1 MSSRCRKRIVDGTLA
16 AFLFFSVGCESE
28 RREFRAQMP
37 VPPLE
42 QGQQAS
48 PRAGPIGRPAAP
60 PPENAARPAPR
71 STDEPFQDSR
81 WGVGEGKRLY
91 SWFNCAGCHSP
102 GGGGGMGPPFIDA
115 EWRYGAAPHEV
126 FASIV
131 EGRPNGMPS
140 FRDRMPA
147 AETWKLVAY
156 VRTLG
161 ALTPKDVWPAR
172 SDEMAELQRESP
184 RSGSSSAE
192 HLRDIDR

>member
-1 MSSRCRKRIVDGTLA
+1 MSSRCRKTLVCGALLA
-16 AFLFFSVGCESE
+16 ALVLAAGCESE
-28 RREFRAQMP
+28 RREFRAR
-37 VPPLE
+37 PPPP
-42 QGQQAS
+42 QTGPQAS
-48 PRAGPIGRPAAP
+48 DLRAGPSASAIGTAAATAVAPPAA
-60 PPENAARPAPR
+60 R

-102 GGGGGMGPPFIDA
+102 GGGGGMGPPLIDM

-140 FRDRMPA
+140 FRDRIPTA
-147 AETWKLVAY
+147 GVWKLVGY

-161 ALTPKDVWPAR
+161 ALTPKDVWSAR
-172 SDEMAELQRESP
+172 ADEMAELQRESP
-184 RSGSSSAE
+184 RSGSSGAE
-192 HLRDIDR
+192 HLRDNP